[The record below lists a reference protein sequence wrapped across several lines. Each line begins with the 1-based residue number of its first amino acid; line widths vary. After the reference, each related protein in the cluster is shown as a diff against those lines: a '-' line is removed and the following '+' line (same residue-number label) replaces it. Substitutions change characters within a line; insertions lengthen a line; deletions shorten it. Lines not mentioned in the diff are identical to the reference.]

1 MINLASINLIGEKW
15 NVIIYSLMSRKV
27 GLYWTHLICV
37 SFISQPCLLTRFSV
51 THSASA
57 VAEAKGPHT
66 PSCCCCLVAKSCP
79 TFVWLHRLWPTRLLC
94 SWDFPG
100 KNTEVDSH
108 SLLQA
113 ITLTQGSNSGLL
125 LCRWILSWIC
135 DFGTGKWFCS
145 PIIYMLRAWNTS
157 DTILLLWI

>member
-27 GLYWTHLICV
+27 GLYWTRLICV

-66 PSCCCCLVAKSCP
+66 SSCCCCLVAKSCP

-94 SWDFPG
+94 PWDFPG
-100 KNTEVDSH
+100 KNTEWV
-108 SLLQA
+108 A
-113 ITLTQGSNSGLL
+113 ISFSRGS
-125 LCRWILSWIC
+125 
-135 DFGTGKWFCS
+135 S
-145 PIIYMLRAWNTS
+145 PPRDPPFISCIAGGFFASEPLGEPIHIYVCMYSFS
-157 DTILLLWI
+157 DLFYYVHLAFISPK